1 MRLELSWYSAFGAMW
16 ARCLETQTV
25 TTCGVISVLVDDRAQ
40 EESLLRYVSRGLSSH
55 YARRRRVMVV
65 MTLLALGAGV
75 DVPRVG
81 LAQGAGGTEG
91 AAVAGAALGLYSGA
105 TLGGL
110 ASLIPCNK
118 TLAGVRCVRGV
129 TALGGGIGLASGI
142 ALGSEDQD
150 AVWDAYRRAGFGLVA
165 GSVAVLALKPFVDRW
180 SWADVGAGA
189 VIGSSIAAGG
199 SGAWIGL
206 VLGMGVGV
214 GLWQVIPSFDLP
226 EAISVGLAGMAI
238 GGFTSWIIRAANAG
252 SDTAAAD
259 LPVLTFNL
267 GVPW

>member
-1 MRLELSWYSAFGAMW
+1 MW
-16 ARCLETQTV
+16 ARCPEARSV
-25 TTCGVISVLVDDRAQ
+25 TTCGVTPVLLDDRAQ
-40 EESLLRYVSRGLSSH
+40 EESLLRYVSRGLSRH
-55 YARRRRVMVV
+55 DARRRRVTVV
-65 MTLLALGAGV
+65 IAVLALGACLGA
-75 DVPRVG
+75 PQVG
-81 LAQGAGGTEG
+81 LAQNVGGTDG
-91 AAVAGAALGLYSGA
+91 ATVAGAALGLYSGA
-105 TLGGL
+105 TLGSL
-110 ASLIPCNK
+110 ASLIPCNQ

-129 TALGGGIGLASGI
+129 AALGGGIGLASGI
-142 ALGSEDQD
+142 ALGSADQD

-238 GGFTSWIIRAANAG
+238 GGFTSWIIRAADAG
-252 SDTAAAD
+252 GDTAAAD